1 MSTQT
6 LARRRLLTLIGL
18 VFFCGSLAARRPA
31 REPMA
36 LPNCEPSSDPDAST
50 YSDFI
55 NKIVVLDDDTASR
68 RIMKF
73 SKATSATWVTDETKC
88 QRAIASL
95 DTKFWTA
102 ARGGPIYLMQVGTDY
117 AAFPGD
123 AKSKGN
129 SLFFHFDSNFN
140 IVASGSW

>member
-6 LARRRLLTLIGL
+6 LARRRLLTVLGL
-18 VFFCGSLAARRPA
+18 LLFSGAIAARWPA
-31 REPMA
+31 REPRA
-36 LPNCEPSSDPDAST
+36 LPNCEPSSDADASL

-73 SKATSATWVTDETKC
+73 SKATSATWVTDEVKC
-88 QRAIASL
+88 QKAIATL

-140 IVASGSW
+140 ILASGAW